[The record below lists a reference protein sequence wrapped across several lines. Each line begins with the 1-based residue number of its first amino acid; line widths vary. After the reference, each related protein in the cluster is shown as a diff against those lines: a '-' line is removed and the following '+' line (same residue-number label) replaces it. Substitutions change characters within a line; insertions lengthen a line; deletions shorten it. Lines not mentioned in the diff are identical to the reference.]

1 MRQNRIG
8 KLCIAVAVTI
18 LLVMSSCL
26 CAFAAVPDL
35 TRKCS
40 VTFNMAQNGTPIPG
54 GSLKMYRIA
63 AWTSKGG
70 AYTFEWTKE
79 LADSGLDLNDYGSE
93 VFARRIFMLV
103 ESRSLPA
110 VSSEIGDDGVVT
122 FSNLDSGLYVVYQTE
137 PAKGYQ
143 PINAF
148 CVSLPMSLGDTFVY
162 DLQASPKP
170 RPEKPDESYPDVTTP
185 DVTTPGS
192 PAPEEPTTVPGEPT
206 TNPDEATTNP
216 YTQQQ
221 TTTPAFDPGK
231 SDDRLPQT
239 GQLWWPAWFI
249 GGVGTVLLGFGL
261 TLCVVSRRD
270 PEDSEE

>member
-18 LLVMSSCL
+18 FLVMSTCL

-70 AYTFEWTKE
+70 VYTFEWTKE

-137 PAKGYQ
+137 PAKDYQ

-185 DVTTPGS
+185 
-192 PAPEEPTTVPGEPT
+192 EEPT
-206 TNPDEATTNP
+206 TNP
-216 YTQQQ
+216 YTQQ